1 MNKAKDAKK
10 PELMT
15 IKPQASHEEIKR
27 NLIAYL
33 ARQGITVK
41 MNKKM

>member
-10 PELMT
+10 HELMT
-15 IKPQASHEEIKR
+15 IEPQASHEEIKR

-41 MNKKM
+41 MNKKI

>member
-1 MNKAKDAKK
+1 MDKAKDAKK

-33 ARQGITVK
+33 ARQGIQVK
-41 MNKKM
+41 TAQK

>member
-10 PELMT
+10 TELMT

>member
-1 MNKAKDAKK
+1 MSRAKDTKK
-10 PELMT
+10 IELMT
-15 IKPQASHEEIKR
+15 IKPHVSREEIKR

-41 MNKKM
+41 TNKK